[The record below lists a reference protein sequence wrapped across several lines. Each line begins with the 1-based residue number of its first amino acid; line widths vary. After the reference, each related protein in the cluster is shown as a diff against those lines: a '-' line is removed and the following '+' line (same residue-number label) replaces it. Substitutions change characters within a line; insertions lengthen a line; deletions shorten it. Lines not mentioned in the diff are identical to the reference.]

1 MKLTKSEKA
10 SMLSV
15 VESLKE
21 STVKTWDTSNEVKDW
36 KTYALRMRAIASVT
50 VNMLNAMLDNSE
62 KEEG

>member
-15 VESLKE
+15 VESLKK

-36 KTYALRMRAIASVT
+36 KTYALQMQTVASVT

-62 KEEG
+62 KDEK